1 MDESLT
7 GKSMDESLTGRP
19 PFKPLGLPH
28 RITSSNSATN
38 LHGTD
43 ELDDSDRDG
52 RVLVLLTGGTM
63 GMKPNARGS
72 LEPKAGYLAEQMRLM
87 PELRE
92 RRMPAYEVVEYAPLL
107 DSADM
112 VPQDWRRIAQDI
124 AQSHNQFDGFV
135 VIMGTDTMAY
145 CASALSFML
154 EGLSKPVVLTGS
166 MIPFAESYS
175 DARRNLVM
183 ALIFA
188 HAGPSEVVVFF
199 GDRLLRGNR
208 TTKVDALALSAY
220 DSPNFPPLASCGVA
234 LRARYDLALAPS
246 SEQRC
251 KAFTQMETK
260 ILVFRMVPGFD
271 DKALLRCLESDE
283 LRAVVLEL
291 YGTGTAPARR
301 AGLLKAL
308 RAARSHNVL
317 VVTTCVEINTS
328 RRVLN
333 RRVESTPST
342 RRLLDGVH
350 PTHWLISTQVATTQC
365 KRGGVVLA
373 TYEVGRLLEEEG
385 VVAAGDMTTEAAAT
399 KLAYLFGRYPGD
411 MDAVREL
418 VGVSLRGEISHPDA
432 YLRPFF
438 EAPRYKSSGSIESDP
453 TKRPPAPPPAPTQ
466 PPPRDVVQRRDVA
479 QRRRDIALGAAL
491 GVGLALVLARRR

>member
-1 MDESLT
+1 MAASMTRFDFDYYTRENNVRKNVPDLSMRKRAWRLSCLELCSASSFCIALPAIRVVLALAVCASSKGPTRLARLKSVAQDTRKKSTHKLLLQQCIAILLTRDAHDKAASMDESLT

-188 HAGPSEVVVFF
+188 HAGPSEVVVFL
-199 GDRLLRGNR
+199 GIGYSGATARPKSTRLLCRP
-208 TTKVDALALSAY
+208 TTRRI
-220 DSPNFPPLASCGVA
+220 F
-234 LRARYDLALAPS
+234 LRS
-246 SEQRC
+246 
-251 KAFTQMETK
+251 
-260 ILVFRMVPGFD
+260 
-271 DKALLRCLESDE
+271 
-283 LRAVVLEL
+283 
-291 YGTGTAPARR
+291 RR
-301 AGLLKAL
+301 AASHLEQGTTWRWRRRRSEDVK
-308 RAARSHNVL
+308 RSH
-317 VVTTCVEINTS
+317 
-328 RRVLN
+328 R
-333 RRVESTPST
+333 
-342 RRLLDGVH
+342 
-350 PTHWLISTQVATTQC
+350 W
-365 KRGGVVLA
+365 
-373 TYEVGRLLEEEG
+373 
-385 VVAAGDMTTEAAAT
+385 
-399 KLAYLFGRYPGD
+399 
-411 MDAVREL
+411 
-418 VGVSLRGEISHPDA
+418 
-432 YLRPFF
+432 
-438 EAPRYKSSGSIESDP
+438 
-453 TKRPPAPPPAPTQ
+453 
-466 PPPRDVVQRRDVA
+466 
-479 QRRRDIALGAAL
+479 RRRS
-491 GVGLALVLARRR
+491 

>member
-1 MDESLT
+1 MPETPQICPRENAPAQLLPRALLCILFFALLCLACTSCAGLWRLRKQQRAHTTRTIEERCSRHARALTALPAAVHCNLETLLTRRRNDMDESLT

-28 RITSSNSATN
+28 RITPGNSATN

-166 MIPFAESYS
+166 MIPFAERLSA
-175 DARRNLVM
+175 DARRNLRDG
-183 ALIFA
+183 F
-188 HAGPSEVVVFF
+188 
-199 GDRLLRGNR
+199 D
-208 TTKVDALALSAY
+208 
-220 DSPNFPPLASCGVA
+220 
-234 LRARYDLALAPS
+234 LRARGTQRGRRVFWGSITPGQPHDEGRRARFVGVRLAELS
-246 SEQRC
+246 SARVVWRR
-251 KAFTQMETK
+251 TK
-260 ILVFRMVPGFD
+260 SKVRPGVG
-271 DKALLRCLESDE
+271 
-283 LRAVVLEL
+283 AVV
-291 YGTGTAPARR
+291 
-301 AGLLKAL
+301 
-308 RAARSHNVL
+308 
-317 VVTTCVEINTS
+317 
-328 RRVLN
+328 
-333 RRVESTPST
+333 
-342 RRLLDGVH
+342 
-350 PTHWLISTQVATTQC
+350 
-365 KRGGVVLA
+365 
-373 TYEVGRLLEEEG
+373 
-385 VVAAGDMTTEAAAT
+385 
-399 KLAYLFGRYPGD
+399 
-411 MDAVREL
+411 
-418 VGVSLRGEISHPDA
+418 
-432 YLRPFF
+432 
-438 EAPRYKSSGSIESDP
+438 
-453 TKRPPAPPPAPTQ
+453 
-466 PPPRDVVQRRDVA
+466 
-479 QRRRDIALGAAL
+479 GAKM
-491 GVGLALVLARRR
+491 